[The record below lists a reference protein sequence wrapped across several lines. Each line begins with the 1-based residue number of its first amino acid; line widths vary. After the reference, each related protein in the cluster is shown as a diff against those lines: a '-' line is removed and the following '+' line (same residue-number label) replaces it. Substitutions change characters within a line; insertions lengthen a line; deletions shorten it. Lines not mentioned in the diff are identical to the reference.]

1 LDNSKAVSLD
11 QHSSDISGAQYG
23 DTKAIE
29 ASLRALWERVKR
41 AAETIAQ
48 LREEKKM
55 LQVRVEELELD
66 IQGLK
71 QEAAENKALIG
82 KQASELAQ
90 TSSKQDAV
98 ILNGEREEL
107 AVRVKSLLTKLE
119 AYL

>member
-1 LDNSKAVSLD
+1 MD
-11 QHSSDISGAQYG
+11 QHSYDISSALYG
-23 DTKAIE
+23 DTKAVE
-29 ASLRALWERVKR
+29 ASLRALWERARR

-48 LREEKKM
+48 LREEKKTM
-55 LQVRVEELELD
+55 QVKLEQLEQEL
-66 IQGLK
+66 QGL
-71 QEAAENKALIG
+71 QREVAEKDAVIK

-107 AVRVKSLLTKLE
+107 AVRVKTLLSKLE